1 MAMLLEDYLD
11 FLEPDAIRLKGHRIG
26 LEHVLEL
33 YSEGYSVEQIALEFP
48 YVSLE
53 QHHAVI
59 AYYWHN
65 KEEVDAYL
73 ARLEEFIRES
83 IEADSRK
90 PPHPVVERIRKL
102 QAERRDRQT
111 V

>member
-1 MAMLLEDYLD
+1 MLLEDYLE
-11 FLEPDAIRLKGHRIG
+11 FLEPDVIRLKGHRIG

-33 YSEGYSVEQIALEFP
+33 YNEGYSVEQIALYFP
-48 YVSLE
+48 HVSLE
-53 QHHAVI
+53 QLHAVI

-73 ARLEEFIRES
+73 ARLDEFIRES
-83 IEADSRK
+83 MEADSRQ
-90 PPHPVVERIRKL
+90 PPHPAMERIRKL
-102 QAERRDRQT
+102 YAEQRILDRQT

>member
-1 MAMLLEDYLD
+1 MLLEDYLE
-11 FLEPDAIRLKGHRIG
+11 FLEPDTIRLKGHRID

-33 YSEGYSVEQIALEFP
+33 YNEGYSVEQIALEFP
-48 YVSLE
+48 HVSLE
-53 QHHAVI
+53 QLHAVI

-73 ARLEEFIRES
+73 ARLDEFIRES
-83 IEADSRK
+83 MEADSRK
-90 PPHPVVERIRKL
+90 PPHPAMERIRKL
-102 QAERRDRQT
+102 YAERRDRQT